1 MPKGTS
7 SNVYNVRMYIV
18 YIVYIVYT
26 VYIMMIVWVMYILW
40 CEVWC
45 IGQSAVRGVCL

>member
-1 MPKGTS
+1 MPKGIS

-18 YIVYIVYT
+18 YIMYT
-26 VYIMMIVWVMYILW
+26 VYIMMIVWVMCILW

>member
-18 YIVYIVYT
+18 YIMYT
-26 VYIMMIVWVMYILW
+26 VYIMMIVWVMCILW